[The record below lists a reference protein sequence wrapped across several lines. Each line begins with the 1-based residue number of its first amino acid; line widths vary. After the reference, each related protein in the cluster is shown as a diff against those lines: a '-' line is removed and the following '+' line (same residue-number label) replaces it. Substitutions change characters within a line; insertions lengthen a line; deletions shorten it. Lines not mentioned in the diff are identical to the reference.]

1 MEKKILPARLREKK
15 LPSGN
20 IYYYYDTCQKP
31 RKWLSLGA
39 DFYEA
44 LKKYEILEQEYNE
57 KELSAQVN
65 EVLTFQYVAK
75 RYMREVL
82 PKKRASTQK
91 DNLRELKKLLEFF
104 NNPPAPINA
113 IRPVHIREYFD
124 WRNQTA
130 KIRANREIALF
141 SHIFNKARE
150 WGYTDNENPV
160 RGVKKNHAVGFRA
173 LAKFVQ
179 SHRQTCLLMLHAI
192 FAPLCLAQPT
202 THRHKNRIRA
212 M

>member
-82 PKKRASTQK
+82 PKKTRQ
-91 DNLRELKKLLEFF
+91 
-104 NNPPAPINA
+104 
-113 IRPVHIREYFD
+113 Y
-124 WRNQTA
+124 A
-130 KIRANREIALF
+130 KRQL
-141 SHIFNKARE
+141 ARTE
-150 WGYTDNENPV
+150 KII
-160 RGVKKNHAVGFRA
+160 GVF
-173 LAKFVQ
+173 
-179 SHRQTCLLMLHAI
+179 
-192 FAPLCLAQPT
+192 
-202 THRHKNRIRA
+202 
-212 M
+212 